1 MIDCKAMPDRFELRE
16 LYIQGW
22 YELDANK
29 LIQAVTD
36 DFLFDDPAEPAPIS
50 KADLGDYMRRWD
62 VRTRRLGADNLWI
75 LADEVRQDRDGIL
88 TDWEWWELP
97 GSPLKGMA
105 LVKTSDQGVLLERIT
120 YFDRGPEKRQT
131 E

>member
-1 MIDCKAMPDRFELRE
+1 MPDRFELRD

-36 DFLFDDPAEPAPIS
+36 DFLFDDPAEPAPIGT
-50 KADLGDYMRRWD
+50 ADLGDYMRRWD

>member
-1 MIDCKAMPDRFELRE
+1 MPDRFELRE

-29 LIQAVTD
+29 LIHAVTD
-36 DFLFDDPAEPAPIS
+36 DFPFDDPAEPAPIG

-131 E
+131 K

>member
-1 MIDCKAMPDRFELRE
+1 MPS
-16 LYIQGW
+16 
-22 YELDANK
+22 
-29 LIQAVTD
+29 
-36 DFLFDDPAEPAPIS
+36 PAPIG

-62 VRTRRLGADNLWI
+62 VRTRPLGADNLWI
-75 LADEVRQDRDGIL
+75 LADEVQQDRDGIL
-88 TDWEWWELP
+88 TDWECWELP

>member
-1 MIDCKAMPDRFELRE
+1 MPDRFELRD
-16 LYIQGW
+16 LYIQAW

-36 DFLFDDPAEPAPIS
+36 DFLFDDPAEPGPIG

-62 VRTRRLGADNLWI
+62 MRTRRLGADNVWI

>member
-1 MIDCKAMPDRFELRE
+1 MVDFKAMPDRFELRE

-36 DFLFDDPAEPAPIS
+36 DFLFDDPAAPAPIG
-50 KADLGDYMRRWD
+50 KAALGDYMRRWD

>member
-1 MIDCKAMPDRFELRE
+1 MPDRFELRE

-22 YELDANK
+22 YELDADK

-36 DFLFDDPAEPAPIS
+36 DFLFEDPAEPGPIR

-62 VRTRRLGADNLWI
+62 ARTRRLGADNHWI
-75 LADEVRQDRDGIL
+75 LADEVRQDCDGIL

-105 LVKTSDQGVLLERIT
+105 LVKTNDQGVLLERIT
-120 YFDRGPEKRQT
+120 YFDRGPENHRT

>member
-1 MIDCKAMPDRFELRE
+1 MVDCKAMPDRFELRE

-22 YELDANK
+22 CELDANK

-36 DFLFDDPAEPAPIS
+36 DFLFDDPAEPAPIG

>member
-1 MIDCKAMPDRFELRE
+1 MVDCKAMPDRFELRE

-36 DFLFDDPAEPAPIS
+36 DFLFDDPAEPAPIG
-50 KADLGDYMRRWD
+50 KPDLGDYMRRWD